1 MCWLFGLRLSEVF
14 QNSSFAQSLPLL
26 SDLLK
31 ASLTSCLLA
40 FSDQT
45 RGVYLTNIHPW
56 IIFFSNLSRLLG
68 QGCQGLLQSLRS
80 LDSLHHH
87 DAVLVEPTFQQCV
100 KQPVK
105 MFQSSR
111 WTFWWCSGAQC
122 SGFHHL
128 SLSWRLSHRNPLP
141 MCCHW
146 MMQTCDN
153 VWNCETVG
161 NNV

>member
-68 QGCQGLLQSLRS
+68 QGCQGLLQSLRG

-100 KQPVK
+100 RPNNPSRCEFQVNLLM
-105 MFQSSR
+105 MF
-111 WTFWWCSGAQC
+111 WCTMFWLPPLELELEVEPPKPSPNV
-122 SGFHHL
+122 L
-128 SLSWRLSHRNPLP
+128 SLDDAD
-141 MCCHW
+141 M
-146 MMQTCDN
+146 
-153 VWNCETVG
+153 
-161 NNV
+161 